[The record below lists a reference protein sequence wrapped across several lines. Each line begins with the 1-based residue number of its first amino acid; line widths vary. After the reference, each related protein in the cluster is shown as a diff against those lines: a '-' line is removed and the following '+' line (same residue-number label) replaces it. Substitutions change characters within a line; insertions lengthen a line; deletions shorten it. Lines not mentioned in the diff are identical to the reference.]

1 MAFELAVY
9 GLLSGLFYKIFPKNN
24 VFIYVSLLLA
34 MVGGR
39 LIWGAVAYLLYG
51 MGGTAL
57 TWQMFLS
64 GAILAAWPGILIQI
78 VLIPVI
84 VMAVNRTKKCD
95 RTQGM
100 AA

>member
-1 MAFELAVY
+1 M
-9 GLLSGLFYKIFPKNN
+9 
-24 VFIYVSLLLA
+24 
-34 MVGGR
+34 
-39 LIWGAVAYLLYG
+39 
-51 MGGTAL
+51 

-84 VMAVNRTKKCD
+84 VMAVNRTNRFD